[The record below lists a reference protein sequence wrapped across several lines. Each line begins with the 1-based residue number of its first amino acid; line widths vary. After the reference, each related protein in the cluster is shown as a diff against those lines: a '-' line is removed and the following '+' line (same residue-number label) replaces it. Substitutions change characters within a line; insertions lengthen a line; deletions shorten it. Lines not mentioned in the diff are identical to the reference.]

1 MSFCNLLHKLT
12 CEKYVESFPQ
22 QYETSQFLHL
32 VDKAG
37 MTEVSTFIIERF
49 NNRIL
54 PLQMISSHSWGKT
67 ILEISKE
74 IISAQSLTSLERENY
89 YRMKESKDLC
99 QEDIRDH
106 PSSSFHHLFINSV
119 NKSSQISIAQ

>member
-12 CEKYVESFPQ
+12 GEKYVESFRQ

-32 VDKAG
+32 VDKAS

-54 PLQMISSHSWGKT
+54 PLLMISSHSWGET
-67 ILEISKE
+67 ILEILKE
-74 IISAQSLTSLERENY
+74 MISVQS
-89 YRMKESKDLC
+89 
-99 QEDIRDH
+99 
-106 PSSSFHHLFINSV
+106 
-119 NKSSQISIAQ
+119 

>member
-1 MSFCNLLHKLT
+1 MSFCNLLQKHT
-12 CEKYVESFPQ
+12 CEKYVESFRQ

-54 PLQMISSHSWGKT
+54 PFRMISSHSWGET
-67 ILEISKE
+67 ILKILKE
-74 IISAQSLTSLERENY
+74 MISAQSSTSLERENY
-89 YRMKESKDLC
+89 YRMNESKDLC

-119 NKSSQISIAQ
+119 NKSSQISFVQ